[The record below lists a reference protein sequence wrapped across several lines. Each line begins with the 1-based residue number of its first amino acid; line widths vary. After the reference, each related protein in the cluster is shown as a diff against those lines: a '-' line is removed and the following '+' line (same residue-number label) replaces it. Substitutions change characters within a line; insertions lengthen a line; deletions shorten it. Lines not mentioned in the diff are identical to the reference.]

1 MIKVVIATMV
11 KDEEDIVKEWVE
23 YYGEIFGYNNLYIID
38 NYSTDKTYEILKKY
52 VSKGVCLN
60 RVKKYKNKGDFMTL
74 IKKNVEC
81 DFFIPVD
88 IDEFLVLYDKNKNQV
103 FCNNLLKYFDV
114 ITKKYPNQLLFK
126 TEYIYPIKTNNCN
139 KILKQFTHGR
149 VNNNM
154 KRFAKTFIQNKIKNY
169 ILIDHG
175 NHIYTSNYVNTKLY
189 LIHYTRR
196 TDEQFKKKIIN
207 NVTGFNYEKN
217 VSNLKNKVKSNPGL
231 PGKHHVKHCIR
242 LLENPDLDYTPK
254 TELVD
259 DSMVDL
265 KNIIDFIYKK

>member
-1 MIKVVIATMV
+1 MVKVVIATMV
-11 KDEEDIVKEWVE
+11 KDEEDIIKEWVE

-38 NYSTDKTYEILKKY
+38 NYSTDKTYDILKTY
-52 VSKGVCLN
+52 ISKGICLN

-74 IKKNVEC
+74 IKKNIEC

-126 TEYIYPIKTNNCN
+126 TEYIFPVKTNNLN
-139 KILKQFTHGR
+139 QILKQFTHGR
-149 VNNNM
+149 INNRWGNW
-154 KRFAKTFIQNKIKNY
+154 AKTFIQNKIKNN

-175 NHIYTSNYVNTKLY
+175 NHIRTDNYVNTDLY
-189 LIHYTRR
+189 LIHYTKR
-196 TDEQFKKKIIN
+196 TDSQFKKKIIN

-217 VSNLKNKVKSNPGL
+217 ANKLKNKLKIDPHTPGR
-231 PGKHHVKHCIR
+231 HHVKHCIR
-242 LLENPDLDYTPK
+242 LLENLELNFTPK
-254 TELVD
+254 TEVINN
-259 DSMVDL
+259 SMVDL
-265 KNIIDFIYKK
+265 KNIINFIYKE